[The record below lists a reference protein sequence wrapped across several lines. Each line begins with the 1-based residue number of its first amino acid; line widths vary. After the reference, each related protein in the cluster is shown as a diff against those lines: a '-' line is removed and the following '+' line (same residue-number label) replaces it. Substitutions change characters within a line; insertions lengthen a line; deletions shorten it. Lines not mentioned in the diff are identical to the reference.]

1 MLMGSSRLR
10 GKLKRLQRAL
20 QDSLESIEQADG
32 TRYWFDPEEEA
43 KNVFLYF
50 AQSCRSV
57 HERKKR
63 PEPPPIVKAVRDAQD
78 RQAAFAKLPMKQMLP
93 LDVEVLVEEG
103 RCVPRCLVAGR
114 DVDESVPDL
123 SEP

>member
-1 MLMGSSRLR
+1 MFLFLANSLR
-10 GKLKRLQRAL
+10 AVYHGK
-20 QDSLESIEQADG
+20 E
-32 TRYWFDPEEEA
+32 
-43 KNVFLYF
+43 
-50 AQSCRSV
+50 
-57 HERKKR
+57 R

-93 LDVEVLVEEG
+93 LDAEVLIEEG